1 LAWAKLNKIKSL
13 RPIKGVIKDK
23 SQIKGLNC
31 NWQKNYYSLSSSE
44 RLPEGPP
51 SQGV

>member
-1 LAWAKLNKIKSL
+1 VKLNKIESL
-13 RPIKGVIKDK
+13 RPIRDVIRDK

-51 SQGV
+51 FQDV